1 MALVAFDNT
10 ILSVLLFP
18 DADLREGA
26 AAVSVDRAR
35 ERVDGLVQELAQTG
49 EQILLPTPA
58 LAEVLAT
65 SGCDIDE
72 VLGTLRA
79 SVYIRIGDFDLR
91 AAVEM
96 AIRLRNAAAKG
107 DIREGL
113 TITKNAMKFDR
124 QIVAIALTRGARVLY
139 SDDVGVRKF
148 AEDCGLTVKRTS
160 DLPIPAVQQELFE
173 GKEARATHQPEQ
185 EPPPPE
191 PDTK

>member
-35 ERVDGLVQELAQTG
+35 ERVDGLVKELAQTG
-49 EQILLPTPA
+49 EQILIPTPA

-65 SGCDIDE
+65 PGCDIDE

-79 SVYIRIGDFDLR
+79 SVYIRIADFDLR
-91 AAVEM
+91 AAVEL

-139 SDDVGVRKF
+139 SDDVAVRKF

-160 DLPIPAVQQELFE
+160 DLPILAVQQELFE
-173 GKEARATHQPEQ
+173 GKEPPAEQPEQ

-191 PDTK
+191 PESK